1 MSTEESVGLLSN
13 TYISFPRVSFE
24 NECVSDTY
32 AWHVT
37 KKAPWH
43 MSVYGAVYV
52 GIVQAVLNSTVSLK
66 HKRYR
71 HVSSRWRRNV
81 RVRRAS
87 YKVRVRCNI
96 VRPNTAVQRGNAWL
110 THGAYDTSFDPTTS
124 LLLPFCP
131 SKKYTARPQYTH
143 STDHVSIVHHSTI
156 HYSITRARRNNN
168 RWQPTTPAHVCICL
182 WWFPFVVIMRMH
194 AALPPRTIVG
204 DIRWC
209 PM

>member
-13 TYISFPRVSFE
+13 TYISSPRVSFE
-24 NECVSDTY
+24 MDVYWTRMRDTSSQ
-32 AWHVT
+32 
-37 KKAPWH
+37 KAPWH

-96 VRPNTAVQRGNAWL
+96 VRPNTGVQRGNA
-110 THGAYDTSFDPTTS
+110 
-124 LLLPFCP
+124 
-131 SKKYTARPQYTH
+131 
-143 STDHVSIVHHSTI
+143 
-156 HYSITRARRNNN
+156 
-168 RWQPTTPAHVCICL
+168 
-182 WWFPFVVIMRMH
+182 
-194 AALPPRTIVG
+194 
-204 DIRWC
+204 
-209 PM
+209 

>member
-43 MSVYGAVYV
+43 TSVYGAVYV

-96 VRPNTAVQRGNAWL
+96 VRPNTAVQRDNAWL
-110 THGAYDTSFDPTTS
+110 THVPMTFAPTVSAVVQAMRWRT
-124 LLLPFCP
+124 LKNRRMRHKNPLG
-131 SKKYTARPQYTH
+131 KKKLCH
-143 STDHVSIVHHSTI
+143 STG
-156 HYSITRARRNNN
+156 A
-168 RWQPTTPAHVCICL
+168 
-182 WWFPFVVIMRMH
+182 
-194 AALPPRTIVG
+194 G
-204 DIRWC
+204 
-209 PM
+209 

>member
-43 MSVYGAVYV
+43 TSCYGAVYV

-110 THGAYDTSFDPTTS
+110 LHVPMTFAPTVSAVVQAMRWRTLKNRRMTSKTHWE
-124 LLLPFCP
+124 
-131 SKKYTARPQYTH
+131 KKNYVIRLGL
-143 STDHVSIVHHSTI
+143 VS
-156 HYSITRARRNNN
+156 
-168 RWQPTTPAHVCICL
+168 
-182 WWFPFVVIMRMH
+182 
-194 AALPPRTIVG
+194 
-204 DIRWC
+204 D
-209 PM
+209 

>member
-71 HVSSRWRRNV
+71 HVSSWWRRNV

-96 VRPNTAVQRGNAWL
+96 VRPNTAVQRGNPWL
-110 THGAYDTSFDPTTS
+110 IQGAYDI
-124 LLLPFCP
+124 
-131 SKKYTARPQYTH
+131 RPHGVGSSSSNALKNIEEQKNDLKNPLGKEKLCH
-143 STDHVSIVHHSTI
+143 STG
-156 HYSITRARRNNN
+156 A
-168 RWQPTTPAHVCICL
+168 
-182 WWFPFVVIMRMH
+182 
-194 AALPPRTIVG
+194 G
-204 DIRWC
+204 
-209 PM
+209 

>member
-24 NECVSDTY
+24 NECVLDTY

-43 MSVYGAVYV
+43 TRRYGAVYV
-52 GIVQAVLNSTVSLK
+52 GIVRAVLNSTVSLK

-96 VRPNTAVQRGNAWL
+96 VRPNTAVQRDNAWL
-110 THGAYDTSFDPTTS
+110 THVPTTRLRQFGLFS
-124 LLLPFCP
+124 IHIVPIIEMEQLLYIIPYYLELAWASRPF
-131 SKKYTARPQYTH
+131 
-143 STDHVSIVHHSTI
+143 I
-156 HYSITRARRNNN
+156 RR
-168 RWQPTTPAHVCICL
+168 R
-182 WWFPFVVIMRMH
+182 
-194 AALPPRTIVG
+194 
-204 DIRWC
+204 
-209 PM
+209 